1 RTKRKL
7 PKSVVNNAQV
17 TDHHAIIPTEQ
28 PVVLEE
34 LNQKEQRIYDL
45 VVKRFLA
52 VLSQPYEF
60 VETKITANI
69 DRETFTA
76 KGKVTQQLGWKEV
89 YDGKNGEDDD
99 RYRKQFSNLK
109 EGIRLNDVTLRQTS
123 GETAPPERFT
133 EGELLQAME
142 NPSRFMHSSVRGL
155 ERMIHQRG
163 CLGTVRI
170 WTYIIEK
177 VFDKAYIEKKG
188 TYLHMTSK
196 GTPLLY
202 LVPKD

>member
-1 RTKRKL
+1 RTAQNVLRTKRKL

-76 KGKVTQQLGWKEV
+76 KGKRFPI
-89 YDGKNGEDDD
+89 Y
-99 RYRKQFSNLK
+99 
-109 EGIRLNDVTLRQTS
+109 IRCNFRFYKFVRLR
-123 GETAPPERFT
+123 
-133 EGELLQAME
+133 
-142 NPSRFMHSSVRGL
+142 
-155 ERMIHQRG
+155 
-163 CLGTVRI
+163 
-170 WTYIIEK
+170 
-177 VFDKAYIEKKG
+177 
-188 TYLHMTSK
+188 
-196 GTPLLY
+196 
-202 LVPKD
+202 